1 LPFGF
6 PGGVECAPLPET
18 SDPWPLNFL
27 LGFSSEVFP
36 LFKDGGGVSG
46 CCNNL
51 IFDIFINQLYKY
63 CPKKEYYTAQTSECN
78 YYPENDSSAIQNFF

>member
-1 LPFGF
+1 MEI
-6 PGGVECAPLPET
+6 VAC
-18 SDPWPLNFL
+18 
-27 LGFSSEVFP
+27 EVFP

-63 CPKKEYYTAQTSECN
+63 IVLS
-78 YYPENDSSAIQNFF
+78 